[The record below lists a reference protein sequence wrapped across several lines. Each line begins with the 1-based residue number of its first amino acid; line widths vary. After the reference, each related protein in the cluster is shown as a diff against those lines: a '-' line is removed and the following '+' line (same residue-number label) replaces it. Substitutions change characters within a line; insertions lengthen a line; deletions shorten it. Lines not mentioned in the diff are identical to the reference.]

1 MKNIAPGL
9 LLYIALGITGVAF
22 ADDGPT
28 PPLSTTRQFS
38 AGGTIHMDLSAGDYS
53 IRPASEEQIHVTGTC
68 RNPEDET
75 RLRAEIR
82 IQRGEAKISTGGP
95 HNNTHFTIEVPRH
108 SNLVIRLSA
117 GNLEIGK
124 IDGDLDVSSHAGDVN
139 IEVGPSTEYRQVE
152 ASVYAG
158 DVTAPEFGE
167 SKSGLFRSVHWSGS
181 GTHKINAHVGAGD
194 LNLAS
199 TD

>member
-1 MKNIAPGL
+1 MRKFVPGML
-9 LLYIALGITGVAF
+9 LWALLAVANLAM

-28 PPLSTTRQFS
+28 PPLSTLRQFNS
-38 AGGTIHMDLSAGDYS
+38 GGTIHMDLSAGDYS
-53 IRPASEEQIHVTGTC
+53 IVAASENQIHVTGTC
-68 RNPEDET
+68 HDLYDET
-75 RLRAEIR
+75 RLRADIR
-82 IQRGEAKISTGGP
+82 VQGGEAKIVTGGP

-124 IDGDLDVSSHAGDVN
+124 IEGDLDVSSHAGDVN
-139 IEVGPSTEYRQVE
+139 IEVGRVSEYRSVN

-158 DVTAPEFGE
+158 DVTAPAFGE

-181 GTHKINAHVGAGD
+181 GTHKIYAHVGAGD
-194 LNLAS
+194 LNLQS